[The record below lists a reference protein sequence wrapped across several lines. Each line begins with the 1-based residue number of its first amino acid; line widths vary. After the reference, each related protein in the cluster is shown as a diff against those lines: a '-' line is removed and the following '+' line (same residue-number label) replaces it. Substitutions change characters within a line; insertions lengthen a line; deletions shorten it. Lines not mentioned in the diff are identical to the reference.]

1 MLARRSLIAAAAL
14 APFAARAQDAYP
26 SRPIRIVIAYPPG
39 GSTDVLGRAL
49 AQRLSEMW
57 NGAAVVV
64 ENKPGGAATIG
75 TRAVAE
81 AAPDGY
87 TLALGNNQTHASNQA
102 MMKALPYH
110 AIDSFAPVARL
121 ASVHHA
127 LIVPA
132 NGAKTLQELVAK
144 GTNGGKVSYAS
155 TSVGSASHMIGESLA
170 RRFRM
175 DATHV
180 PYRGGG
186 PAVTDTV
193 AGVVDYFVSTWPQV
207 VSLVREGKLR
217 ALAIG
222 APQRLPEAP
231 EVPTFDEVGAPG
243 VSVDAWFGVWAPAG
257 TPAPIVAKL
266 AEAFIAIVN
275 EPPMQERLAAMGF
288 NAAPLGPAEFA
299 AFQREEVTR
308 WQALVELTGIR
319 ME

>member
-14 APFAARAQDAYP
+14 APFAAHAQEAYP

-49 AQRLSEMW
+49 AERLSALW

-64 ENKPGGAATIG
+64 DNRAGGAATIG

-110 AIDSFAPVARL
+110 AIDSFAPIVRL

-170 RRFRM
+170 RRFKM

-193 AGVVDYFVSTWPQV
+193 AGIVDYFISTWPQV

-222 APQRLPEAP
+222 AKQRLPEAP
-231 EVPTFDEVGAPG
+231 DVPTFDEVGASG

>member
-1 MLARRSLIAAAAL
+1 MAAAAL
-14 APFAARAQDAYP
+14 APFAARGQEAYP

-110 AIDSFAPVARL
+110 AIDSFAPIARL

-144 GTNGGKVSYAS
+144 GTNGGRVSYAS

-170 RRFRM
+170 RRFGM

-193 AGVVDYFVSTWPQV
+193 AGVVDYFISTWPQV

-222 APQRLPEAP
+222 AKQRLPEAP

-266 AEAFIAIVN
+266 AETFVAIVN
-275 EPPMQERLAAMGF
+275 EPPMQERLAKMGF

-299 AFQREEVTR
+299 AFQREEVAR